1 MNQLRNYLMTTVLK
15 GVALVLFVI
24 VTVGGFIEL
33 VGQLDDVG
41 TADYGLAQAIGYVLL
56 RVPRLIFDV
65 LPMAALLGGLLGL
78 GNMAVHRELIVMRAS
93 GVSHYSM
100 LGALALAGFGL
111 LVVMVLLG
119 ESLAPSLGAYAREM
133 RTQALHDDVNIDNVR
148 STWLKDGDR
157 IINLRRPD
165 QRFGFDGGVFLFEL
179 EDGRDLRYVAR
190 ADSADVG
197 PTNEW
202 LLGNYAE
209 TAFTTDETG
218 RVERVQVRHEAT
230 LRQSYDLSPDLL
242 GLSVVRENLLDT
254 AELQR
259 YIQYLRSNN
268 LDANRYLI
276 AYWSRMANIASVV
289 LMTVLALPFVFG
301 SLRSAGTGARMVVGL
316 VIGLGYY
323 VGVQVLAQGGQVFN
337 LDPALV
343 AWTPSAALL
352 LITTIALLRIR

>member
-1 MNQLRNYLMTTVLK
+1 
-15 GVALVLFVI
+15 
-24 VTVGGFIEL
+24 
-33 VGQLDDVG
+33 
-41 TADYGLAQAIGYVLL
+41 
-56 RVPRLIFDV
+56 
-65 LPMAALLGGLLGL
+65 
-78 GNMAVHRELIVMRAS
+78 
-93 GVSHYSM
+93 
-100 LGALALAGFGL
+100 
-111 LVVMVLLG
+111 
-119 ESLAPSLGAYAREM
+119 M

>member
-1 MNQLRNYLMTTVLK
+1 VNQLRNYLMVTVLK
-15 GVALVLFVI
+15 GVALVLLVI

-41 TADYGLAQAIGYVLL
+41 TADYGLAEAVSYVLL

-93 GVSHYSM
+93 GVSHYRM

-119 ESLAPSLGAYAREM
+119 ESFAPSLGAYAREM
-133 RTQALHDDVNIDNVR
+133 RTQALHDDVSIDNTQ

-157 IINLRRPD
+157 IINLRRTE
-165 QRFGFDGGVFLFEL
+165 QGFGFDGGVFLFEL
-179 EDGRDLRYVAR
+179 DGGRDLRYVAR
-190 ADSADVG
+190 ADSTDIG

-209 TAFTTDETG
+209 TAFTSEG
-218 RVERVQVRHEAT
+218 VRTRRAAT

-254 AELQR
+254 PELQR
-259 YIQYLRSNN
+259 YIRYLRSNN
-268 LDANRYLI
+268 LDAQRYLI

-301 SLRSAGTGARMVVGL
+301 SLRSAGTGARMIVGL
-316 VIGLGYY
+316 IIGLAYY
-323 VGVQVLAQGGQVFN
+323 VSVQVLAQGGQVFD
-337 LDPALV
+337 LDPAVV
-343 AWTPSAALL
+343 AWTPSIALL